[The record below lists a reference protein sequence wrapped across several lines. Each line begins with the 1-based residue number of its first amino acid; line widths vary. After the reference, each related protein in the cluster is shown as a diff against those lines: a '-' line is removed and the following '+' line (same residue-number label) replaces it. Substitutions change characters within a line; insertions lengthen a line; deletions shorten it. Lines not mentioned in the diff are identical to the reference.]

1 MNFYIPPFWCGVLAG
16 VLATVICE
24 FLAIVVCAVIKIIKN
39 KRGNENEK

>member
-1 MNFYIPPFWCGVLAG
+1 MNFTIPPFWCG

-24 FLAIVVCAVIKIIKN
+24 FLAIVVYSVVKKAKN